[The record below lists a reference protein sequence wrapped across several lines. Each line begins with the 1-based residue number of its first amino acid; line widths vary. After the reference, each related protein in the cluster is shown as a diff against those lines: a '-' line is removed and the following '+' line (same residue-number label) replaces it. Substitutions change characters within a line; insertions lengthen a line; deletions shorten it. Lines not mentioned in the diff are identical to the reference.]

1 MADAAMPS
9 TGDTTS
15 GHRFV
20 SGHRFASMA
29 GAVLLSAMALAA
41 CGESAQDKAKAEIC
55 TARDE
60 ISKQVTK
67 LQGLTISSN
76 TGQEVKGS
84 VEAIGD
90 QLKKIKNAES
100 DLEPDG
106 VLTSDFAPFADL
118 AAVPT
123 AARIAVADIDGDG
136 KVDLIASAGLGATR
150 RARRRGRHA
159 TCAGR
164 ERELP
169 W

>member
-100 DLEPDG
+100 DLEPERKEK
-106 VLTSDFAPFADL
+106 V
-118 AAVPT
+118 AAAT
-123 AARIAVADIDGDG
+123 KSFETQLKAVASGFA
-136 KVDLIASAGLGATR
+136 ASLASGTPEAALKA
-150 RARRRGRHA
+150 AA
-159 TCAGR
+159 PQLKSALSSLANAYSQALSPVNCS
-164 ERELP
+164 
-169 W
+169 